1 MAGWDIIVVPFS
13 AQPRDDFVGGMV
25 DVLRLA
31 GAEEDLFGGLTYA
44 FWGALESLGTSDTV
58 SLTLHSLVC
67 PRDELCFS

>member
-31 GAEEDLFGGLTYA
+31 GAEEDLFDPAVWRAHICLLGGT
-44 FWGALESLGTSDTV
+44 
-58 SLTLHSLVC
+58 
-67 PRDELCFS
+67 